1 MVTRKRRRRSG
12 EHPLVI
18 DYRSP
23 EDDGWYPVRLRLSGQ
38 TLTLRYVG
46 FSSEYNEWFSG
57 TSFRASGELEAFQRR
72 FRRTTV
78 QLQDGQCRQVAEGMT
93 VSALHRNSEGD
104 VTFYDAVVKKV
115 CTAEHKV
122 VDGEEECCCTFVL
135 LWQHGRAAGSTTCA
149 NVGDI
154 CLLEHG
160 NEQIH
165 PLLDAFLH
173 ISQEKLDHGMQSLH
187 SDPECDFSDRSQPIK
202 VPNDA
207 ADKTA
212 SPCGADVQFSVKIT
226 EDVDGG
232 SGKMYERETLTKCY
246 YFIIENLERDLTA
259 TSIMDFIHYQT
270 SVQCS
275 AVVSPVVATENYARG
290 VVILEGEECF
300 KKVAG
305 FLEDPNH
312 IIMSVSGRPWVIMEH
327 RSGTPNMIYGS
338 LGLNVE
344 ERNILQK
351 SEELPQNLKLVHK
364 GTQEYIIG
372 LKQKDLFMEFQHH
385 LEGLH
390 KRLEKILCSLS
401 CGRG

>member
-232 SGKMYERETLTKCY
+232 SGKM
-246 YFIIENLERDLTA
+246 
-259 TSIMDFIHYQT
+259 
-270 SVQCS
+270 
-275 AVVSPVVATENYARG
+275 
-290 VVILEGEECF
+290 
-300 KKVAG
+300 
-305 FLEDPNH
+305 
-312 IIMSVSGRPWVIMEH
+312 PWVIMEH